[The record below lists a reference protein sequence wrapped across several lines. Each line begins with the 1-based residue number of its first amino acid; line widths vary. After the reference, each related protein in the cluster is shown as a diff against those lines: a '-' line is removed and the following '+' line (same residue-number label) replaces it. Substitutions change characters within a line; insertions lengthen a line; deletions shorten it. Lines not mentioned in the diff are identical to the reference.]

1 MRLRFAFF
9 VGVLLLA
16 SLGAGKDLAPAQGL
30 SLDAEYVRTCV
41 IPANGDGSDDS
52 PGIIQAF
59 KKCQK
64 DGVIVFKNT
73 TYNINTAMEFKDL
86 NNVKVDIKGTLKWSD
101 DIDYWLN
108 NSLPIGPG
116 EDQNSYPP
124 AAYQNQTVAFILGG
138 KKLWVEGHGYG
149 TFHGN
154 GQAWY
159 DFVKGESNY
168 PNRPHALVITAED
181 SYFHGLRFIKPQM
194 WTVTIVGSSRLLLE
208 DIHVN
213 ATSDSRQPARNTDG
227 ANTMFSDSITF
238 RRWTVQNGD
247 DCIAAKANS
256 TNILIEDTVFHKG
269 QGVAIGSIGQY
280 AERFETVENVTV
292 RNIVAHAS
300 RYIGR
305 VKTWTGEQNDW
316 PPNGGGGGIGYI
328 RNISWD
334 NVTIHDGERAPLVI
348 NQCYTNVAQANCS
361 TSTFDISD
369 ISYSNLRGTIN
380 SGYIAEFQCSRSQDG
395 CDGLKMNGVEFT
407 NVAVDPEEKV
417 AKVKCSNVNE
427 PLGFKCTN

>member
-1 MRLRFAFF
+1 
-9 VGVLLLA
+9 
-16 SLGAGKDLAPAQGL
+16 
-30 SLDAEYVRTCV
+30 
-41 IPANGDGSDDS
+41 
-52 PGIIQAF
+52 
-59 KKCQK
+59 
-64 DGVIVFKNT
+64 
-73 TYNINTAMEFKDL
+73 MEFKDL
-86 NNVKVDIKGTLKWSD
+86 NNVKVDIKGTLKLSD

-168 PNRPHALVITAED
+168 PTED

-208 DIHVN
+208 DIHVH
-213 ATSDSRQPARNTDG
+213 AASDSRQPARNTDG

-280 AERFETVENVTV
+280 MGRFETVENVT
-292 RNIVAHAS
+292 
-300 RYIGR
+300 
-305 VKTWTGEQNDW
+305 NDW

-334 NVTIHDGERAPLVI
+334 NVTIHDGERTPLVI

-395 CDGLKMNGVEFT
+395 CDGVTMDGVEFT
-407 NVAVDPEEKV
+407 NVGVDPGEKA